1 MKNKMK
7 IDKTKK
13 YLINGLIILALTIGI
28 FSCKDDN
35 NLEQLRKNELALLDE
50 YMATVHLDT
59 VQPTSSGLYFIE
71 EKKGEGDTIVPG
83 NLVQIYYATWLI
95 DSTLI
100 DQTNG
105 YIEGHRFEP
114 YQLTVGAGTAIQGL
128 EEALLNNMQQGG
140 VASLVINSALA
151 YGQNGSTGNPPVPGF
166 TTLLMQI
173 EVYKIVEPK

>member
-1 MKNKMK
+1 MTIK
-7 IDKTKK
+7 KTKK
-13 YLINGLIILALTIGI
+13 YLINGLIIMVLAISV

-71 EKKGEGDTIVPG
+71 EKKGEGDTIVLG
-83 NLVQIYYATWLI
+83 DVVQIYYATWLI

-105 YIEGHRFEP
+105 YTEGHRFEP
-114 YQLTVGAGTAIQGL
+114 YQLTVGTGSAIQGL
-128 EEALLNNMQQGG
+128 EEALLKNMQKD
-140 VASLVINSALA
+140 
-151 YGQNGSTGNPPVPGF
+151 YRK
-166 TTLLMQI
+166 LLN
-173 EVYKIVEPK
+173 Y